1 METGEPDEISD
12 LVDSHEHELRKIVP
26 AVLEEEYI
34 NRRLTESQKTF
45 LKSYYIDNKT
55 DEYIKE
61 EFDIGVEEGDDAII
75 DIMYFAENICGIKD
89 IFEGFD
95 KKDLDT
101 FKEASETL
109 IKKLRKG
116 NEKMVANLE
125 KMEKNYGKGKVLF
138 LKNFSKIVNG
148 NVKRK
153 DLLEFGKESG
163 IPNRKMK
170 RMLEHVE
177 MLFFESFQGKNK

>member
-1 METGEPDEISD
+1 MKMETGEPDEISD

-55 DEYIKE
+55 DEYIKK
-61 EFDIGVEEGDDAII
+61 EFDIGVEEGDDAVVE
-75 DIMYFAENICGIKD
+75 IMYFAKKICGVED
-89 IFEGFD
+89 IFEEFD
-95 KKDLDT
+95 KEGLD
-101 FKEASETL
+101 TL

-116 NEKMVANLE
+116 NEKMLANLKE
-125 KMEKNYGKGKVLF
+125 MEKNYGKAKVLF
-138 LKNFSKIVNG
+138 LKNFSKVING

-153 DLLEFGKESG
+153 DLLEFGEESG